1 MFPIYGTPL
10 GRCAAAYYI
19 ESSPPYFSDL
29 SGESSYRIFRRKTY
43 PEAQIAGGRIFDY
56 FLKIRE
62 YISEIDISLENRQFI
77 RFLTFVMK
85 TKKMRDVRTSLFQ
98 AVARRDLCSEAQS

>member
-10 GRCAAAYYI
+10 GRCAAAWYI
-19 ESSPPYFSDL
+19 ESWGSFFKTN

-62 YISEIDISLENRQFI
+62 YISEIDIFSR
-77 RFLTFVMK
+77 K
-85 TKKMRDVRTSLFQ
+85 
-98 AVARRDLCSEAQS
+98 